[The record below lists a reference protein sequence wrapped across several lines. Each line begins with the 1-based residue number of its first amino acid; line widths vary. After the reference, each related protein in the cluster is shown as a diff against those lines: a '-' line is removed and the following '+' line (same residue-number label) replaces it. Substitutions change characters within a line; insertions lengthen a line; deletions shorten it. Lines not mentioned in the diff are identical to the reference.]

1 MFLVLASLC
10 ASCHLTRRRGSV
22 FFGFLFPSHFPC
34 LDTPLTGACGGA
46 EARRCL
52 LLMLLHSL
60 RLGMRQASSPEGA
73 KRQKWMACS
82 C

>member
-1 MFLVLASLC
+1 MFL
-10 ASCHLTRRRGSV
+10 T
-22 FFGFLFPSHFPC
+22 PSHSPC
-34 LDTPLTGACGGA
+34 LCLSCMIARGAQIGSAHA